1 MAVVGFHAFPRFVA
15 GGFIGVDIFF
25 VISGFLISTIIL
37 SKLKAGD
44 FSFVDFYVRRARRI
58 FPALLAVLA
67 ACAVAGWV
75 LLVSGE
81 YKTFGKHLLAAGMF
95 VSNFLL
101 WHESGYFDIEADTKP
116 LLHLWS
122 LAIEE
127 QFYLLWPLLLVFAS
141 RRKGMAL
148 AVTAALAVASYG
160 FCIYATFHTPV
171 AAFFSPVSR
180 WWELMLGG
188 LLAQHVMHRG
198 MPGGLR
204 GDALAIAGAT
214 LIAAALLL
222 IDVSR
227 PFPGWWALAP
237 TMGTFMLLLAGPDTW
252 LNRVVLSHRLL
263 VGCGLISYPLY
274 LWHWPILSFARIW
287 QSQPLGTEARVGA
300 IVLSIVLAAL
310 TYQYV
315 ERPLRGG
322 GPQRRLAFGLAAF
335 LAAVGTAGGAIY
347 AAGGFAFRPVLD
359 QVRTEIVV
367 EEVLRQ
373 QNACT
378 DFPAMP
384 AALATSCISHVNPSG
399 RSRVVMWGDSHV
411 GVWTL
416 EFEELAR
423 RKGFELFAFRTVGC
437 PPLAGVR
444 RSDVQGSG
452 AACTT
457 LETSREKFDSIMK
470 LNPDV
475 VVLIAR
481 WPLYA
486 HGWLRN
492 GELLRETHFLTTDPA
507 GVATLEGSGAALA
520 ETIPAMIKQ
529 MQERKIGVVVFKNPP
544 ELKWTVANLRKSV
557 ADLTVSAAEHEA
569 NSRLI
574 GDILAPLRG
583 IDVIDPGATLCRSD
597 CQVVIDG
604 RYVYSD
610 DNHLSVFGA
619 HLFESE
625 LERVLTSQLQARGR
639 R

>member
-1 MAVVGFHAFPRFVA
+1 MAVVGFHAFPRSVA
-15 GGFIGVDIFF
+15 GGFIGVDVFF

-37 SKLKAGD
+37 SKVEAGD

-58 FPALLAVLA
+58 FPALLTVLV

-75 LLVSGE
+75 LLVSSE
-81 YKTFGKHLLAAGMF
+81 YKTFGKHLLSAAMF

-101 WHESGYFDIEADTKP
+101 WHESGYFDIAADTKP

-127 QFYLLWPLLLVFAS
+127 QFYLLWPLLLLLAS
-141 RRKGMAL
+141 RRKGVVRAMT
-148 AVTAALAVASYG
+148 AVLAVASYG
-160 FCIYATFHTPV
+160 FCVYATFHTPV
-171 AAFFSPVSR
+171 AAFFSPASR

-204 GDALAIAGAT
+204 GNALAVAGAT

-222 IDVSR
+222 IDDTR

-237 TMGTFMLLLAGPDTW
+237 TVGTFMLLLAGPDAW
-252 LNRVVLSHRLL
+252 LNRVVLSNRLL

-287 QSQPLGTEARVGA
+287 QSQPLGAEARVGA
-300 IVLSIVLAAL
+300 IVLSILLAAL
-310 TYQYV
+310 TYRYV
-315 ERPLRGG
+315 ERPVRGG
-322 GPQRRLAFGLAAF
+322 RQKRLAFGLAAF
-335 LAAVGTAGGAIY
+335 LAATGAAGGAIY

-359 QVRTEIVV
+359 QVRTDIVV

-373 QNACT
+373 QNACA
-378 DFPAMP
+378 DFAAMP
-384 AALATSCISHVNPSG
+384 ASLAASCISHVNPSG
-399 RSRVVMWGDSHV
+399 RARVILWGDSHV

-423 RKGFELFAFRTVGC
+423 RKDFEFFAFRTVGC

-452 AACTT
+452 ATCAT
-457 LETSREKFDSIMK
+457 LDLAREKFDSIVK

-475 VVLIAR
+475 VVLAAR

-492 GELLRETHFLTTDPA
+492 GELLRETHFLTTDPT

-520 ETIPAMIKQ
+520 ETIPATIKQ
-529 MQERKIGVVVFKNPP
+529 LQDRKIGVVVFKNPP
-544 ELKWTVANLRKSV
+544 ELKWPVTNLRKSV
-557 ADLTVSAAEHEA
+557 ADLTVSAAEHRA
-569 NSRLI
+569 NSRLV

-583 IDVIDPGATLCRSD
+583 IDVIDPGATLCRAD

-604 RYVYSD
+604 HYVYSD

-619 HLFESE
+619 HLFEGE